1 MPAVEVRETP
11 EAQRQEVRRPHKLEK
26 WQAVAWMTSGLVLAL
41 SIVGLFALVGYTLW
55 QTLAWLQRNLSSTEQ
70 FILTSIAL
78 TTAGM
83 LRYLAMLTGIALAA
97 GGLLVS
103 FLTIN
108 QAIGLSARSEG
119 ADQALVGS
127 LRTNSPGVMA
137 IVVGSL
143 IVICALFASTSFNTT
158 TSSPGRQ
165 GTPAGSAESLV
176 GPMPSVQQLLQSQE
190 AASAPRR

>member
-1 MPAVEVRETP
+1 MPAVEILETP
-11 EAQRQEVRRPHKLEK
+11 EAHRREAPHPHKLEK
-26 WQAVAWMTSGLVLAL
+26 WQAIAWMTSGLVLAL

-108 QAIGLSARSEG
+108 QAIGLSAKSEG
-119 ADQALVGS
+119 TDQALVGS
-127 LRTNSPGVMA
+127 LRTNSPGVVA
-137 IVVGSL
+137 IVVGAL
-143 IVICALFASTSFNTT
+143 IVICALFASTSFNTS
-158 TSSPGRQ
+158 TSSSGRQ
-165 GTPAGSAESLV
+165 GTPSSPAESLV
-176 GPMPSVQQLLQSQE
+176 GPMPSVQQLLQSQD
-190 AASAPRR
+190 AASTPRR